1 MTKLTGKELLDFVKK
16 NPINTDESHPLVRIN
31 AYNQLA
37 YETGYVTTTPGMF
50 EVEPGLYADYRGF
63 YEALLVA
70 KGIIL

>member
-1 MTKLTGKELLDFVKK
+1 MNKLTGKELLDFVKK
-16 NPINTDESHPLVRIN
+16 KRIDESHPLVRIN

-63 YEALLVA
+63 YEALLEA